1 VKRRSDE
8 PNELHRRARKIETK
22 RPEQGRKTLPEK
34 HVSDLGQ
41 NQESKDPEDQPIGK
55 LIGIPVF
62 LLVVLDSTT

>member
-8 PNELHRRARKIETK
+8 PNELHRRAREIETK
-22 RPEQGRKTLPEK
+22 RPEQGCKTLPEK
-34 HVSDLGQ
+34 DVPDQDQ
-41 NQESKDPEDQPIGK
+41 NQESEDPKDQSIGK